1 MSKRT
6 RGRPVHRRPG
16 TRPTPARSAGPRS
29 STPEPRPT
37 DDLSEAIAAADSAG
51 GAPTRGTLVTAGAGS
66 VPPARTTHHRAR
78 AKPGSVLA
86 ERAAT
91 EYVYVAQDLRRIAL
105 VAVALIGILVL
116 LWVVLV
122 VMGVSPLY

>member
-16 TRPTPARSAGPRS
+16 TLPTPARPAGPRQ
-29 STPEPRPT
+29 TVAQPRPT
-37 DDLSEAIAAADSAG
+37 DDLAQAIAAADSATATPSRRTLITAAS
-51 GAPTRGTLVTAGAGS
+51 GA
-66 VPPARTTHHRAR
+66 VPPARTIHHRAR
-78 AKPGSVLA
+78 AKPGSILA

-91 EYVYVAQDLRRIAL
+91 EYVYVAQDLRRIAV
-105 VAVALIGILVL
+105 VAAALIGILVV
-116 LWVVLV
+116 LWIVLV

>member
-16 TRPTPARSAGPRS
+16 TRPSPARPTATRSAL
-29 STPEPRPT
+29 PETRPV
-37 DDLSEAIAAADSAG
+37 DSVDEAIAAADS
-51 GAPTRGTLVTAGAGS
+51 PTHAISRRTLVTAGAGTG
-66 VPPARTTHHRAR
+66 PPARTTHHRAR

-86 ERAAT
+86 QRAAT

-105 VAVALIGILVL
+105 VAVTLIGILLL
-116 LWVVLV
+116 LWIMLV

>member
-1 MSKRT
+1 M
-6 RGRPVHRRPG
+6 
-16 TRPTPARSAGPRS
+16 
-29 STPEPRPT
+29 
-37 DDLSEAIAAADSAG
+37 
-51 GAPTRGTLVTAGAGS
+51 
-66 VPPARTTHHRAR
+66 PPARTIHHRAR

-105 VAVALIGILVL
+105 VAVTLIGILLL

-122 VMGVSPLY
+122 LMGASPLY